1 MTHGAGDAW
10 LTERRRARRVAQFTE
25 LPAAEGVAVSL
36 AGLAAIPALR
46 TMELARNRGG
56 CSARSS
62 TGCQGSAG
70 LSVRNRVIN
79 PLVRALLRSPAHRA

>member
-25 LPAAEGVAVSL
+25 LLAAEGVAVSL

-46 TMELARNRGG
+46 TMEPSRGIG
-56 CSARSS
+56 VGVAPGRPPAAKEV
-62 TGCQGSAG
+62 QG
-70 LSVRNRVIN
+70 
-79 PLVRALLRSPAHRA
+79 